1 MTQQDSGQN
10 SKYNNVNPNSK
21 FFKLFLAY
29 DIFMVFIIVFNLFCL
44 GMNFF
49 LMSNIGEW
57 FFNTI
62 HLPSVLEF
70 YRTYLHPW
78 VITTEAWF
86 IIFLITELAVRWLL
100 SIVQKHHARWWFF
113 PFIHWYEILAIIT
126 HLRYLRLF
134 RAGII
139 AYRLYELGY
148 KVIPDNIRI
157 KAMFYYSVIMEELSD
172 RVVITVIDGIRHE
185 LETSST
191 HKKIIHDLVDHHR
204 ELFTITLASM
214 LEESLAKA
222 LQQQQPVITQKVGII
237 VNQAIEDTPELTQLL
252 RLIPIVGGRIE
263 QQIQSIGQRLGE
275 NISAGLIEP
284 FTAGSPHR
292 PNENYQ
298 LIAEKVSAL
307 NIDNQ
312 YLEQLVESVVF
323 ESLEAIRKQVKIKQW
338 QQTLQEYDQ
347 LDKKSE
353 S

>member
-1 MTQQDSGQN
+1 M
-10 SKYNNVNPNSK
+10 
-21 FFKLFLAY
+21 
-29 DIFMVFIIVFNLFCL
+29 
-44 GMNFF
+44 
-49 LMSNIGEW
+49 
-57 FFNTI
+57 
-62 HLPSVLEF
+62 
-70 YRTYLHPW
+70 
-78 VITTEAWF
+78 
-86 IIFLITELAVRWLL
+86 
-100 SIVQKHHARWWFF
+100 
-113 PFIHWYEILAIIT
+113 
-126 HLRYLRLF
+126 
-134 RAGII
+134 
-139 AYRLYELGY
+139 
-148 KVIPDNIRI
+148 
-157 KAMFYYSVIMEELSD
+157 
-172 RVVITVIDGIRHE
+172 
-185 LETSST
+185 
-191 HKKIIHDLVDHHR
+191 
-204 ELFTITLASM
+204 
-214 LEESLAKA
+214 
-222 LQQQQPVITQKVGII
+222 ITQKVGII

-284 FTAGSPHR
+284 FTAGSLHR

>member
-1 MTQQDSGQN
+1 M
-10 SKYNNVNPNSK
+10 
-21 FFKLFLAY
+21 
-29 DIFMVFIIVFNLFCL
+29 
-44 GMNFF
+44 
-49 LMSNIGEW
+49 
-57 FFNTI
+57 
-62 HLPSVLEF
+62 
-70 YRTYLHPW
+70 
-78 VITTEAWF
+78 
-86 IIFLITELAVRWLL
+86 
-100 SIVQKHHARWWFF
+100 
-113 PFIHWYEILAIIT
+113 
-126 HLRYLRLF
+126 
-134 RAGII
+134 
-139 AYRLYELGY
+139 
-148 KVIPDNIRI
+148 
-157 KAMFYYSVIMEELSD
+157 
-172 RVVITVIDGIRHE
+172 ITVIDGIRHE